1 MFLEIADLL
10 KKYDPVLKNH
20 LENGPRNAM
29 YTSNRIQNVLI
40 LSIHNVLFSTLCS
53 SLKNSYISIIADE
66 TSDCG
71 HQEQMSVVIRYFDKK
86 LNTPVESF
94 IGLQRLLK
102 VDAQS
107 IFDSLNDMLVNKLNL
122 DWSAVLAVCFD
133 GASNILG
140 SYNGV
145 QAKFKE
151 KNSKLMYVHCYA
163 HCLNLMLVDSI
174 GPRNKIAF
182 NFFGI
187 IQLIYSFIE
196 GSCIRHAVLE
206 KVSRD
211 TNSKLVTLKSLSTT
225 RWACRSEAI
234 AAIKLNYSIL
244 LQAIE
249 EIKNSTRN
257 PEIKAKAKGLII
269 NMKSFKFI
277 FALNMLHPI
286 LLSIA
291 KVSSKL
297 QTEKLE

>member
-1 MFLEIADLL
+1 
-10 KKYDPVLKNH
+10 
-20 LENGPRNAM
+20 
-29 YTSNRIQNVLI
+29 
-40 LSIHNVLFSTLCS
+40 
-53 SLKNSYISIIADE
+53 
-66 TSDCG
+66 
-71 HQEQMSVVIRYFDKK
+71 MSVVIRYFDKK
-86 LNTPVESF
+86 LNTPVENF

-133 GASNILG
+133 GASNMSG

-145 QAKFKE
+145 QAKCKE

-163 HCLNLMLVDSI
+163 HCLNPMLVDSI

-187 IQLIYSFIE
+187 IQLIYSFFE

-211 TNSKLVTLKSLSTT
+211 TNSILVTLKSLSTT
-225 RWACRSEAI
+225 RWACRSESI
-234 AAIKLNYSIL
+234 ATIKSNYSIL
-244 LQAIE
+244 LQAME

-269 NMKSFKFI
+269 KIKSFKFI

-286 LLSIA
+286 SL
-291 KVSSKL
+291 
-297 QTEKLE
+297 

>member
-1 MFLEIADLL
+1 
-10 KKYDPVLKNH
+10 
-20 LENGPRNAM
+20 
-29 YTSNRIQNVLI
+29 
-40 LSIHNVLFSTLCS
+40 
-53 SLKNSYISIIADE
+53 
-66 TSDCG
+66 
-71 HQEQMSVVIRYFDKK
+71 
-86 LNTPVESF
+86 
-94 IGLQRLLK
+94 
-102 VDAQS
+102 
-107 IFDSLNDMLVNKLNL
+107 MLVNKLNL

-133 GASNILG
+133 GASNMSG

-145 QAKFKE
+145 QAKCKE
-151 KNSKLMYVHCYA
+151 NNSKLMYVHCYT

-174 GPRNKIAF
+174 GPINKIAF

-206 KVSRD
+206 NVSRD

-234 AAIKLNYSIL
+234 AAIKSNYSIL

-249 EIKNSTRN
+249 EIKSSTRN
-257 PEIKAKAKGLII
+257 PEIKEKAKGLII

-277 FALNMLHPI
+277 LALNIMLHPI

-297 QTEKLE
+297 QTEKLELLTAVDLITGLKNILSEFRSYDHDFDVIYMMLH